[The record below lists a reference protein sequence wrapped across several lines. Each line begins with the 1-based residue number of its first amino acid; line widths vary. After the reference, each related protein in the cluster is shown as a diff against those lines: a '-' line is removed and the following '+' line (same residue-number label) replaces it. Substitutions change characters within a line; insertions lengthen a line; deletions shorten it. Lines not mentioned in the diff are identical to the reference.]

1 MESTRNKLIRVLS
14 ENKNQYISGQEI
26 SDLLNISRNSVWKHM
41 KALEKDG
48 YEIEGIPRK
57 GYRIKEIPNK
67 VSDNTIKW
75 GLKTKWLG
83 QSIIHKSSTPS
94 TQRLIHNAAQDNAP
108 HGTVAIADE
117 QTMGRGRMNRNW
129 HSASQKGMWMSMLL
143 RPEILPQQAPQL
155 TLLAATVMADVI
167 QEHTA
172 LQPLIKWPNDI
183 LLNKKKAVGILTEMQ
198 AEQDRIQYVVIGI
211 GLNMNHLRKDLS
223 EDIQDQATSLHIET
237 GKEWDINKFVQHF
250 LTAFESAY
258 DQYINEGFSVTK
270 AKWESYGF
278 RIGEK
283 IKISNLRDERE
294 AIFHGIAE
302 DGALLIQEQTGE
314 ISKLYSGE
322 IHWFD

>member
-26 SDLLNISRNSVWKHM
+26 SELLNISRNSVWKHM

-48 YEIEGIPRK
+48 YKIEGIPRK
-57 GYRIKEIPNK
+57 GYRIEKMPNK
-67 VSDNTIKW
+67 VSDNTVKW
-75 GLKTKWLG
+75 GLKTRWLG

-94 TQRLIHNAAQDNAP
+94 TQLLIHKAAQDNAP

-117 QTMGRGRMNRNW
+117 QTMGRGRLKRTW
-129 HSASQKGMWMSMLL
+129 HSASQRGMWLSMLL

-155 TLLAATVMADVI
+155 TLLTATVVADVI
-167 QEHTA
+167 QELTK
-172 LQPLIKWPNDI
+172 LKPLIKWPNDI

-198 AEQDRIQYVVIGI
+198 AEQDQIQYVVIGI
-211 GLNMNHLRKDLS
+211 GLNINHSQEDLSKDLQ
-223 EDIQDQATSLHIET
+223 ERATSLYIQT
-237 GKEWDINKFVQHF
+237 GKEWEINKFIQHF
-250 LTAFESAY
+250 LETFEVAY
-258 DQYINEGFSVTK
+258 DHYINNGFPEIK

-278 RIGEK
+278 KIGEK
-283 IKISNLRDERE
+283 IKISNLHDERQV
-294 AIFHGIAE
+294 IFHGIAE
-302 DGALLIQEQTGE
+302 DGALLIKEQTGE